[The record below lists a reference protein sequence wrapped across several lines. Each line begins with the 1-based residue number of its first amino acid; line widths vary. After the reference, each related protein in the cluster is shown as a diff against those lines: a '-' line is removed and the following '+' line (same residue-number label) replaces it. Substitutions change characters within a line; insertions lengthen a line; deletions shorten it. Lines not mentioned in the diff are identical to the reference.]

1 MRSTGALAAAMGDNE
16 PPKLTMRR
24 VDGDTFVV
32 REKPDDA
39 WTSAVFYDVPGGGR
53 YLHFGVRATPRVEV
67 AS

>member
-1 MRSTGALAAAMGDNE
+1 MTVVTKTRLDVVPLTRHIGAEIRGFDL
-16 PPKLTMRR
+16 
-24 VDGDTFVV
+24 
-32 REKPDDA
+32 REKPDDP